1 MPKEPFH
8 SSRTPAYQEYRAQME
23 DMMPDGTAADLNI
36 REFFDQVNRTV
47 SYVGHQFLYY
57 LLRLD
62 RPSGVEKHEAL
73 IDRLGENAA
82 LQKELTDNLRKLS
95 HPDASSIASL
105 FSIPVVEVSKAE
117 RVLISVCRFLPFL
130 SLGLLIVT
138 NAVGFIFLLLAA
150 LLLNA
155 ALHYRN
161 KTKMREYY
169 FSSPQLLRL
178 LQQAGKLSAREE
190 FRKADP
196 DIEQVLDELKPL
208 KKYLHAFRLNVRL
221 DNDMAI
227 VAFMIMEMFYIF
239 FLTEAYFAT
248 QTYELLREKKETIER
263 VYLFVGMLDV
273 VQSVM
278 QLRRELAYYC
288 LPQPAQLG
296 EKLYVEA
303 IYHPLIKDCV
313 PNGFR
318 LTDRSAIITGSNM
331 SGKTS
336 FIRAIGLNFVA
347 AKALHTCFARRFE
360 MSTDR
365 RISSAINLA
374 DNLMKGES
382 FYLREVKT
390 VKEFLEQATSSP
402 RLFLLDELFK
412 GTNTAERIAISK
424 AVLSYLA
431 QGDHIVLAST
441 HDLEL
446 TSLLADE
453 YEFHYFTETV
463 RDGQLLFDY
472 QLKPGVLKERNAIRI
487 LEINGYPA
495 EVIREAYAVVGK

>member
-1 MPKEPFH
+1 MQVEPFH
-8 SSRTPAYQEYRAQME
+8 SSRTPVYQEYRARTE
-23 DMMPDGTAADLNI
+23 DAMPDSTAADLNI
-36 REFFDQVNRTV
+36 HEFFDYVNRTV

-62 RPSGVEKHEAL
+62 RSSGVEKHEAL
-73 IDRLGENAA
+73 ITRLGDDTV
-82 LQKELTDNLRKLS
+82 LQETLLGHLKKLS

-105 FSIPVVEVSKAE
+105 FGIPVVEVSQTE
-117 RVLISVCRFLPFL
+117 RALISVCRFLPFL
-130 SLGLLIVT
+130 SVGLFLVT
-138 NAVGFIFLLLAA
+138 NVLGFFLLLLAA

-155 ALHYRN
+155 GLHYRN
-161 KTKMREYY
+161 KAKMCEYY

-178 LQQAGKLSAREE
+178 LQQAGRLSAREE
-190 FRKADP
+190 YRTVDP
-196 DIEQVLDELKPL
+196 DIEQALNELKPL
-208 KKYLHAFRLNVRL
+208 KKYLQAFRLNVRL
-221 DNDMAI
+221 DSDMAFF
-227 VAFMIMEMFYIF
+227 AFMITEMFYIF

-248 QTYELLREKKETIER
+248 QAYGLLREKKETIEQ
-263 VYLFVGMLDV
+263 VYRFVGLLDV
-273 VQSVM
+273 LQSVA
-278 QLRRELAYYC
+278 QLRKELVSYC
-288 LPQPAQLG
+288 LPQPVQAG
-296 EKLYVEA
+296 EKLRVEA

-313 PNGFR
+313 PNDFR

-336 FIRAIGLNFVA
+336 FIRSIGLNFVS

-360 MSTDR
+360 LSTAR
-365 RISSAINLA
+365 SLSSAINLA

-390 VKEFLEQATSSP
+390 VKEFLDQSTSSP

-424 AVLSYLA
+424 AVLSFLA

-446 TSLLADE
+446 TSLLDGE

-463 RDGQLLFDY
+463 RDGQLFFDY

-487 LEINGYPA
+487 LEINGYPE
-495 EVIREAYAVVGK
+495 EVTREAYAVVGS